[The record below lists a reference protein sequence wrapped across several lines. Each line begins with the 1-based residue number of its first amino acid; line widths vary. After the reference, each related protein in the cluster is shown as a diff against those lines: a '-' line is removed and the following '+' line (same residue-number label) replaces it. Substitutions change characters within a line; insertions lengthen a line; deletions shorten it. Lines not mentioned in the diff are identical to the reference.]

1 MYSNTGVQHTLKEI
15 ELKIKIDIEGCTG
28 EGKSTIAH
36 LIKLTL
42 ETYGINCS
50 YEDID
55 GEELSPIGIERNLLE
70 MSKRPEKYHAEI
82 ETIQMVRSG
91 FQEK

>member
-1 MYSNTGVQHTLKEI
+1 M
-15 ELKIKIDIEGCTG
+15 KIKIDIEGCAG
-28 EGKSTIAH
+28 EGKSTIAQ
-36 LIKLTL
+36 LIKLTI
-42 ETYGINCS
+42 ETYGIKCS

-55 GEELSPIGIERNLLE
+55 GVEFSPIGIERNLLE
-70 MSKRPEKYHAEI
+70 MSNHPEKYHVEI